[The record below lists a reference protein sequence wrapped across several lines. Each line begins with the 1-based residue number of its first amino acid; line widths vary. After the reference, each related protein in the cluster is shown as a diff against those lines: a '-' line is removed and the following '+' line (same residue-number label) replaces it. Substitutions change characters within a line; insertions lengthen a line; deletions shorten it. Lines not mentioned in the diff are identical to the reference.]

1 MKQHT
6 EINFNYCGK
15 EYSLTTGLLANQAT
29 ADVLLSVGDT
39 RIHAVVSHQKPT
51 GDTDFFPL
59 LVQVL
64 RRHYAS
70 GSISGGHIKRE
81 NTRGSETEIIASRLI
96 DRALRPLFPDGY
108 KDEIQIFI
116 EILSTD
122 PNLDIEIPCF
132 LAASAALS
140 VAPLPFSHLPAAI
153 RIGYVNNTLIANP
166 SAEELAQSQ
175 LNLLLAGKPSNQQND
190 IVMIEAQA
198 HELDEPIMLEAFNLG
213 LHQMTEAIEG
223 ISKFQAAF
231 KQSHPEF
238 AKPSAETAQVDTSL
252 DAELKDKTDLIY
264 DQSKSMH
271 DKTQRRNY
279 IHNKH
284 QEIIEEL
291 TSETV
296 DADEI
301 SASLDRLRK
310 QWVRTYMLST
320 SSRVDGRDFDTVRPI
335 STQLG
340 LLPRVHGDALFR
352 RGETSALVTTTLAS
366 LGKGE
371 YVEHLSGKEDQRRFM
386 LFYNFPAYSVG
397 EVGRMGPP
405 KRREIGHGFLARR
418 AVEPLLPSEESFP
431 YTLRVVSEIMACNG
445 SSSMASVC
453 GASLSLMQA
462 GVPLKRHVA
471 GIAMGLILDEQT
483 PHILTDILGDEDHL
497 GDMDLKVAGTTE
509 GITALQMDIKI
520 DGITQ
525 SMLKS
530 ALEKAKAGRITIL
543 DAMNQSIS
551 QPNELSDY
559 APRMNSFNIKT
570 DKIREVIGK
579 GGAVIRGLI
588 EQYGVEIDITD
599 EGVVTISAVDGKAG
613 KDCKKHILDLVSEI
627 EPGQIFNGKITKILE
642 FGAVVA
648 LPGNKDGFLHISQI
662 SHKRVHNIRDY
673 LTEDQELQVQV
684 SEIDRN
690 NKVRLSIKELSS
702 DAEGAQED

>member
-1 MKQHT
+1 MKLHT
-6 EINFNYCGK
+6 ESTFQYCGK
-15 EYSLTTGLLANQAT
+15 EYTLTTGLLANQAT
-29 ADVLLSVGDT
+29 ADVMLSVGDT
-39 RIHAVVSHQKPT
+39 RIHAVVSHTKSSE
-51 GDTDFFPL
+51 DMDFFPL

-96 DRALRPLFPDGY
+96 DRALRPLFPESY
-108 KDEIQIFI
+108 NDEIQIFI

-122 PNLDIEIPCF
+122 PAIDIEVPCF

-140 VAPLPFSHLPAAI
+140 IAPIPFQHVPAAI
-153 RIGYVNNTLIANP
+153 RLGYIDQKIIANP
-166 SAEELAQSQ
+166 SAEELEKSE
-175 LNLLLAGKPSNQQND
+175 LNLLLAGKPSSGQND

-198 HELDEPIMLEAFNLG
+198 HELNESNMLDAFNMG
-213 LHQMTEAIEG
+213 LEKMSEAING
-223 ISKFQAAF
+223 ITAFQAAF
-231 KQSHPEF
+231 KKNHPEF
-238 AKPSAETAQVDTSL
+238 AKPSSESKTVDTSI
-252 DAELKDKTDLIY
+252 DEQLKEKTDAIY
-264 DQSKSMH
+264 EQSKGMH
-271 DKTQRRNY
+271 DKLQRRDY
-279 IHNKH
+279 IKMKH
-284 QEIIEEL
+284 DEIISEL
-291 TSETV
+291 ESETLEAK
-296 DADEI
+296 DI
-301 SASLDRLRK
+301 SSALDRLRK
-310 QWVRTYMLST
+310 NWVREFMLS
-320 SSRVDGRDFDTVRPI
+320 SSTRVDGRDFDTVRPI
-335 STQLG
+335 SVNLG

-352 RGETSALVTTTLAS
+352 RGETGALVTATLAS

-371 YVEHLSGKEDQRRFM
+371 YVEYLSGKEAQRRFM

-418 AVEPLLPSEESFP
+418 AVEPLLPSEETFP
-431 YTLRVVSEIMACNG
+431 YTLRVVSEIMSCNG

-471 GIAMGLILDEQT
+471 GIAMGLILDKDT

-497 GDMDLKVAGTTE
+497 GDMDLKVAGTSE

-525 SMLKS
+525 QMLKT
-530 ALEKAKAGRITIL
+530 ALEKAKTGRMTIL
-543 DAMNQSIS
+543 NEMNAAIS
-551 QPNELSDY
+551 QPNQISDY
-559 APRMNSFNIKT
+559 APRMISFNIKT

-599 EGVVTISAVDGKAG
+599 EGTVTISAVDGKAG
-613 KDCKKHILDLVSEI
+613 NNCKKHILDLVSEI
-627 EPGQIFNGKITKILE
+627 EPGQIFDGKITKILE
-642 FGAVVA
+642 FGAVVSI
-648 LPGNKDGFLHISQI
+648 PGNKEGFLHISQI
-662 SHKRVHNIRDY
+662 SHQRVHNIRDY
-673 LTEDQELQVQV
+673 LTENQELKVQV

-690 NKVRLSIKELSS
+690 NKIRLSIKELSS
-702 DAEGAQED
+702 ETAGTQE